1 MIEILN
7 IYFLSTCLLVIFSF
21 PFSNRYASNI
31 IKIKKINIFEIY
43 LLNTIFTTSI
53 LLILSFFRID
63 LTILFFV
70 ILICSLINLFF
81 IEYGK
86 FKKDLILFFFFFLF
100 IVIFFTKIANYPVLE
115 WDGFSHWIYK
125 VKNFYDGYSYKN
137 FSNVQNHH
145 EYPPLGSYLWAFVWK
160 GSLINNEYTGRV
172 IYLYFYF
179 LSLFLIISKTPFN
192 LIVKILIIA
201 LLTIITFDVFLFSG
215 YQEPLNFSLMA
226 ICLFLFIKIKD
237 YNKFTIFHLFLIL
250 ACNLIAWTKSEG
262 VFLILFLYIFVFF
275 DLKINKK
282 SKVIT
287 FFILM
292 FIFFLKNFID
302 LNIYDSNFNAG
313 FPSWFTFV
321 AIENFFNYSNFIE
334 RSSFLIANTLMSFF
348 KYPIFIFFLIFMLLN
363 FLNRKFSKFDFLNLA
378 FFLFTLIAI
387 NMIFLLDSSYSWKFK
402 AQVGLD
408 RILYSTSSVYLFFII
423 KSLTIIFKKKLG
435 KEGWNL

>member
-86 FKKDLILFFFFFLF
+86 FKKDLILFLFFFLF

-137 FSNVQNHH
+137 FSNVQNHN

-237 YNKFTIFHLFLIL
+237 YNKFTIFHLFLML

-275 DLKINKK
+275 DSKINKK

-287 FFILM
+287 FFVLM
-292 FIFFLKNFID
+292 FIFFLKKFID

>member
-1 MIEILN
+1 
-7 IYFLSTCLLVIFSF
+7 
-21 PFSNRYASNI
+21 
-31 IKIKKINIFEIY
+31 
-43 LLNTIFTTSI
+43 
-53 LLILSFFRID
+53 
-63 LTILFFV
+63 
-70 ILICSLINLFF
+70 
-81 IEYGK
+81 
-86 FKKDLILFFFFFLF
+86 
-100 IVIFFTKIANYPVLE
+100 
-115 WDGFSHWIYK
+115 
-125 VKNFYDGYSYKN
+125 
-137 FSNVQNHH
+137 
-145 EYPPLGSYLWAFVWK
+145 LWAFVWK

-275 DLKINKK
+275 DSKINKK

-287 FFILM
+287 FFVLM
-292 FIFFLKNFID
+292 FIFFLKKFID

-334 RSSFLIANTLMSFF
+334 RSSFLIANTLMSFL

-387 NMIFLLDSSYSWKFK
+387 NMIFLLDSFYSWKFK

>member
-1 MIEILN
+1 MMEILN
-7 IYFLSTCLLVIFSF
+7 IYFLSICLLIIFSF
-21 PFSNRYASNI
+21 PFTNIYLSNI
-31 IKIKKINIFEIY
+31 IRIKKINIFEIY

-53 LLILSFFRID
+53 LLILSFFQID
-63 LTILFFV
+63 LKSLFFF
-70 ILICSLINLFF
+70 ILTCSLINLFF

-86 FKKDLILFFFFFLF
+86 FKKDLIFFFFFFLF
-100 IVIFFTKIANYPVLE
+100 IVIFFTKIANYPALE

-137 FSNVQNHH
+137 FSNIPNHH

-160 GSLINNEYTGRV
+160 GSLVNNEYTGRV

-179 LSLFLIISKTPFN
+179 LSLFLIISKTSFN

-262 VFLILFLYIFVFF
+262 IFLILFLYIFVFF
-275 DLKINKK
+275 DSKINRK

-287 FFILM
+287 FFVLMLIL
-292 FIFFLKNFID
+292 FLKKLID
-302 LNIYDSNFNAG
+302 LNIYDSNFNAV

-334 RSSFLIANTLMSFF
+334 RSSFLIANTLMSFL
-348 KYPIFIFFLIFMLLN
+348 KYPIFIFFLIFMLFN
-363 FLNRKFSKFDFLNLA
+363 FLNRKFSKFDFLSLA

-387 NMIFLLDSSYSWKFK
+387 NMIFLLDSSDSWKFK

>member
-21 PFSNRYASNI
+21 PFSNRYAPNI
-31 IKIKKINIFEIY
+31 IQIKKINIFEIY

-53 LLILSFFRID
+53 LLILSFFQID

-137 FSNVQNHH
+137 FSNVQNHW

-160 GSLINNEYTGRV
+160 GSLVNNEYTGRV

-262 VFLILFLYIFVFF
+262 IFLILFLYIFVFF
-275 DLKINKK
+275 DSKINRK

-287 FFILM
+287 FFVLMLIL
-292 FIFFLKNFID
+292 FLKKLID
-302 LNIYDSNFNAG
+302 LNIYDSNFNAV

-334 RSSFLIANTLMSFF
+334 RSSFLIANTLMSFL
-348 KYPIFIFFLIFMLLN
+348 KYPIFIFFLIFMLFN
-363 FLNRKFSKFDFLNLA
+363 FLNRKFSKFDFLSLA

-387 NMIFLLDSSYSWKFK
+387 NMIFLLDSSDSWKFK